1 MCLPCRSSHLA
12 TDTRV
17 EGTAVPADVPQLPR
31 RGPAPPVDRMSNA
44 ELARMIE
51 AEHPYRGRALFELSD
66 RIPHDDDAATKVAM
80 LSRLTSLRLARVF
93 DPVSLAWTA
102 IIALLA
108 GGTDHARSAAYEAFG
123 ALDQVEQDKLLKY
136 LEVGSIE
143 EAHPRY
149 A

>member
-1 MCLPCRSSHLA
+1 M
-12 TDTRV
+12 
-17 EGTAVPADVPQLPR
+17 PAETPPPPLPR
-31 RGPAPPVDRMSNA
+31 RGPAPAVDGMTNA

-66 RIPHDDDAATKVAM
+66 RIATDDDAATKVAM
-80 LSRLTSLRLARVF
+80 LSRLSSLRNARVF
-93 DPVSLAWTA
+93 DPVSLAWSA

-108 GGTDHARSAAYEAFG
+108 GGTEHARSSAYEAFG

-136 LEVGSIE
+136 LEVASIE